1 MGDYSRLSRKIV
13 NEIKR
18 VFIKERQRKEAMLP
32 LTHDA
37 MLLALKME
45 EGAMCQAMQ
54 GMSR

>member
-1 MGDYSRLSRKIV
+1 MGDYSRLSRKI

-32 LTHDA
+32 LTPDA